1 MKNGIL
7 RGLLLAAF
15 LILAVVL
22 GKLGG
27 DAALPVSWL
36 SWLGASAAF
45 GFGPAT
51 LDVSV
56 LQLTFGIQMSLNIL
70 QCILFVV
77 VIVLYWRLC
86 RR

>member
-7 RGLLLAAF
+7 RGLFARGISHSSRCAR
-15 LILAVVL
+15 
-22 GKLGG
+22 KLGG
-27 DAALPVSWL
+27 DAALAVSWL

>member
-1 MKNGIL
+1 MKNGVL

-27 DAALPVSWL
+27 DAALSVPWL
-36 SWLGASAAF
+36 SWLGASARF
-45 GFGPAT
+45 GFGPTT
-51 LDVSV
+51 LDVSI
-56 LQLTFGIQMSLNIL
+56 LQVTFGIQMSLNIL
-70 QCILFVV
+70 QCILFVA